1 MSKWISLKDRLPK
14 IEHEKDG
21 GVNCVLIYRKDG
33 FDSGLDIQIW
43 NTVYLHNH
51 NCAFTHWMPLPKPPK
66 EKK

>member
-1 MSKWISLKDRLPK
+1 MSKWISVKDRLPK
-14 IEHEKDG
+14 IGYQKDG
-21 GVNCVLIYRKDG
+21 GVNCVLIYQKDG
-33 FDSGLDIQIW
+33 FVGGSDIQIW